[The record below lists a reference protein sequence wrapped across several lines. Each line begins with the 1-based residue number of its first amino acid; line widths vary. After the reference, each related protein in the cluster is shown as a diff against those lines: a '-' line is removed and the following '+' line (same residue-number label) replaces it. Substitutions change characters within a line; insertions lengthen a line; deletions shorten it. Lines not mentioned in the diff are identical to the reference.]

1 MTTEQKYQYCIINRR
16 SASLWRGPYDSVA
29 EAVAWIA
36 ESMDLGV
43 PEHVF
48 YMARRTVGEWEPCD

>member
-1 MTTEQKYQYCIINRR
+1 MTTEQKYQYGVINRR
-16 SASLWRGPYDSVA
+16 SGDLWRGPYDTMA

-43 PEHVF
+43 PERIF
-48 YMARRTVGEWEPCD
+48 YMVKRTVGEWEPCD